1 MTTGTEWDL
10 QSVLNTID
18 QYKEM
23 PGALLPMLHAIQD
36 EQGFIPA
43 AAVPLIAESLN
54 LSAAEVHGVISF
66 YHEFRN
72 SKPGNHVLQVC
83 QAESCQSMGSRQLTD
98 YIKQQLK
105 VGFHQ
110 TTPDGEFS
118 LEPVYCL
125 GNCACSPAIRL
136 DDDIHGLMDE
146 QKFDALVDEARTVAL
161 EVQ

>member
-10 QSVLNTID
+10 QSVLDTID
-18 QYKEM
+18 QYKEK

-36 EQGFIPA
+36 EQGFIPS
-43 AAVPLIAESLN
+43 AAVTLIAESLN

-66 YHEFRN
+66 YHEFRS
-72 SKPGNHVLQVC
+72 SKPGRHVLQVC
-83 QAESCQSMGSRQLTD
+83 QAESCQSMGSRALTD
-98 YIKQQLK
+98 YVKKQLK

-110 TTPDGEFS
+110 TTADGEFS

-136 DDDIHGLMDE
+136 DDDIHGLMDQ
-146 QKFDALVDEARTVAL
+146 QKFDALVDEVTTVAV